1 MTLPSGTLT
10 FVFTDIEGSTQR
22 WEREPAAMR
31 TAVRRHD
38 DLLRAAIVEHD
49 GYVFKTIGD
58 AFCAAFAR
66 PGKAVA
72 AAVVLQRAL
81 AAEDF
86 MAVEG
91 LRVRAAVH
99 TGTADER
106 DGDYFGPTLNRTARL
121 LGIGNGGQV
130 LISGV
135 TAALV
140 QTELPPETSLR
151 DLGEHRL
158 RDLARPENVYQ
169 LVAPGLA
176 VEFPPLRSLDARR
189 NNLPLQLKSFVGRE
203 REIAEITALIDK
215 QRLVT
220 LVGPGGVGKTR
231 TSLQVAANL
240 LDVSGDG
247 VWFVEL
253 APLSSGEYVPTTIA
267 DAVGVTLPAE
277 GDALS
282 NLANALKGKK
292 ALLVFD
298 NCEHIVEAV
307 ARVAGT
313 ILRVCPNV
321 KILASSRQSLDI
333 DGEDVY
339 RMPSLEMPREGD
351 DRLRAA
357 EAMESAAVA
366 LFVDRARAVDN
377 RFALTDDN
385 APIVADICR
394 RLDGIPL
401 AIELAAARAPVLSP
415 KQLRERLNERF
426 RLLTSGNR
434 DALPRQQTLRAAI
447 DWSHDLLDEPERALF
462 RRLGIFVNGFEFE
475 GAVAVGGGEEAD
487 VLDLL
492 ASLVSK
498 SLVLARPDNDSQ
510 RYRFLESTRVYALEK
525 LASASER
532 ELVAGL
538 HLRYLRERFAALW
551 ERREQTGGQTELA
564 AAVQAELE
572 DVRSA
577 LDGASERAD
586 AVAGG
591 ELLAN
596 VDVAWAA
603 LGLYAEGIARIERY
617 ITALPGDQ
625 AQLLAQLSA
634 ALSFLMAE
642 AGQKMRAVEAAR
654 VAVERARASG
664 DPATLARALVYR
676 SRLATKVGSFEEAA
690 EALAEAETISGM
702 SPYRRLVLL
711 EARAALTF
719 FSGDREASAPVF
731 ERLRKEYRLL
741 GNPRLEI
748 VSAMNLAEVEFALG
762 RPQRAIAIVNEIL
775 PMARSSGDPGMVT
788 YALYNVAGYLIA
800 ADDLPGAVAAAR
812 ETIEIRLKREP
823 DHPEIAVALEHLALV
838 FMLRGDAARAA
849 TLEGYADAAFER
861 LDFEREV
868 TEAVTHDR
876 LAALLDESLAADERA
891 SLMAD
896 GAALALEAA
905 VALALDG
912 ALS

>member
-38 DLLRAAIVEHD
+38 DLLHAAIVEHD

-66 PGKAVA
+66 PGEALA
-72 AAVVLQRAL
+72 AALTLQRAL

-86 MAVEG
+86 VAVEG

-121 LGIGNGGQV
+121 LAIGNGGQV

-140 QTELPPETSLR
+140 QTELPPEASLR

-189 NNLPLQLKSFVGRE
+189 NNLPLQLKSFVGRQ
-203 REIAEITALIDK
+203 REIAEIAALIDK
-215 QRLVT
+215 HRLVT

-247 VWFVEL
+247 VWFIEL

-267 DAVGVTLPAE
+267 DAVGLTLPAE
-277 GDALS
+277 GDPLS

-298 NCEHIVEAV
+298 NCEHIVEAA
-307 ARVAGT
+307 ARVIGT

-351 DRLRAA
+351 DRLRPA

-401 AIELAAARAPVLSP
+401 AIELAAARAQVLSP

-426 RLLTSGNR
+426 RLLTGGSR

-447 DWSHDLLDEPERALF
+447 DWSHDLLDEAERALF
-462 RRLGIFVNGFEFE
+462 RRLGIFVNGFTLE
-475 GAVAVGGGEEAD
+475 GAVAAGGGEEAD

-498 SLVLARPDNDSQ
+498 SLVLAEPDRDSQ

-525 LASASER
+525 LAGANER

-538 HLRYLRERFAALW
+538 HLRYLRDRFAVLW
-551 ERREQTGGQTELA
+551 ERREQTGGQTDLA
-564 AAVQAELE
+564 AAVQTELE

-577 LDGASERAD
+577 LDGAPERSD
-586 AVAGG
+586 TVAGG
-591 ELLAN
+591 ELLSN

-617 ITALPGDQ
+617 LTALPGDES
-625 AQLLAQLSA
+625 QLLAQLSA

-664 DPATLARALVYR
+664 DAAILARALVYR

-690 EALAEAETISGM
+690 EALAEAETMGM

-711 EARAALTF
+711 EARAALAF
-719 FSGDREASAPVF
+719 FSGDREASVPVF
-731 ERLRKEYRLL
+731 ERLRKAYRSL

-762 RPQRAIAIVNEIL
+762 RTQRAIAIVNEII
-775 PMARSSGDPGMVT
+775 PVARSSGDPGMVT
-788 YALYNVAGYLIA
+788 YALYNLAGYLIA
-800 ADDLPGAVAAAR
+800 ADDLNGAVAAAR

-823 DHPEIAVALEHLALV
+823 DHPEIPVVLEHLALV
-838 FMLRGDAARAA
+838 IMLRGDAARAA
-849 TLEGYADAAFER
+849 VLEGYVDAAFER
-861 LDFEREV
+861 VDFEREV
-868 TEAVTHDR
+868 TEAMTHDR
-876 LAALLDESLAADERA
+876 LMALLDESLAADERA
-891 SLMAD
+891 RLMAD

-912 ALS
+912 GLR